1 MIDPNINNTQL
12 INLIIASVIS
22 ADNNDISEEEKQEVI
37 KRHSKHPKEWTYIFE
52 DIKDK
57 SKSDKLVEL
66 MEQLDTED
74 DNTKDPLGI
83 FE

>member
-1 MIDPNINNTQL
+1 MIDPNMNNTQL

-22 ADNNDISEEEKQEVI
+22 ADNNDISEEEKQEVMN
-37 KRHSKHPKEWTYIFE
+37 RYSKHPKEWTYIFE
-52 DIKDK
+52 AIKDNC
-57 SKSDKLVEL
+57 KSDKLVEL

-74 DNTKDPLGI
+74 DNTTDPLGI

>member
-1 MIDPNINNTQL
+1 MIDPNMNNTQL

-22 ADNNDISEEEKQEVI
+22 ADNNDISEEEKQEI
-37 KRHSKHPKEWTYIFE
+37 MKRQSEHTKEWTYIFE
-52 DIKDK
+52 AIKDK
-57 SKSDKLVEL
+57 RKADKLVEL

-74 DNTKDPLGI
+74 DNTTDPLGI

>member
-1 MIDPNINNTQL
+1 MIDPNMNNTQL

-22 ADNNDISEEEKQEVI
+22 ADNNDISEEEKQEI
-37 KRHSKHPKEWTYIFE
+37 MKRHSKHPKEWTYIFE
-52 DIKDK
+52 AIKDK
-57 SKSDKLVEL
+57 RKADKLVEL

-74 DNTKDPLGI
+74 DNTTDPLGI

>member
-1 MIDPNINNTQL
+1 MIDPNMNNTQL

-22 ADNNDISEEEKQEVI
+22 ADNNDISEEEKQEVM
-37 KRHSKHPKEWTYIFE
+37 KRYSEHPKEWTYIFE
-52 DIKDK
+52 AIKEK
-57 SKSDKLVEL
+57 RKADKLGEL

-74 DNTKDPLGI
+74 DNTMDPLGI

>member
-1 MIDPNINNTQL
+1 MIDPNMNNTQL

-22 ADNNDISEEEKQEVI
+22 ADNNDISEEEKQEII
-37 KRHSKHPKEWTYIFE
+37 KRHSKYPKEWTYIFE
-52 DIKDK
+52 AIKDK
-57 SKSDKLVEL
+57 DKSDKLVEL

-74 DNTKDPLGI
+74 DNTTDPLGI

>member
-1 MIDPNINNTQL
+1 MIDPNMNNTQL

-22 ADNNDISEEEKQEVI
+22 ADNNDITEEEKQEI
-37 KRHSKHPKEWTYIFE
+37 MKRHSEHPKEWTYIFE
-52 DIKDK
+52 AIKDNRK
-57 SKSDKLVEL
+57 ADKLVEL

-74 DNTKDPLGI
+74 DNTTDPLGI